1 MFYLI
6 LIFSQMVHSYT
17 VDFGHEILR
26 MGFCAVRQQKRDL
39 DKSLFVFISSF
50 LFRIFFALRLY
61 QLQVLK
67 IVYFHCIFY
76 F

>member
-50 LFRIFFALRLY
+50 LFLN
-61 QLQVLK
+61 
-67 IVYFHCIFY
+67 FY
-76 F
+76 FAYFLLCACISSKSSK